1 MDVSIRTIAGDEWRL
16 WRSLRLR
23 AVEESPDAFRSTL
36 PQESAEADEWWQELI
51 RRAADH
57 PHGLLLVAEVD
68 SDTVGMMFGRIDD
81 SGELLDVGAMWVE
94 PDFRRKGIGRKL
106 IGEALEW
113 ARTSGARRAELWVAT
128 GNVAEGLYESIDFAF
143 TGEEEPLRHGSDVIV
158 RRMVAQLPPV
168 WIG

>member
-1 MDVSIRTIAGDEWRL
+1 MEVSIRTITGDEWRL

-57 PHGLLLVAEVD
+57 PHGLLLVAEAD
-68 SDTVGMMFGRIDD
+68 SDAVGMMFGRLDD
-81 SGELLDVGAMWVE
+81 SGVLLDVGAMWVE
-94 PDFRRKGIGRKL
+94 PDLRRRGIGTKL
-106 IGEALEW
+106 LLEALDW
-113 ARTSGARRAELWVAT
+113 ARTTGAKRAELWVAT
-128 GNVAEGLYESIDFAF
+128 GNTAEGLYENAGFIL
-143 TGEEEPLRHGSDVIV
+143 TGEEELLRHGSEVVV
-158 RRMVAQLPPV
+158 RRMVTQLPPV